1 MRKFSLLLCFT
12 LLVALFGSCEK
23 SSDAIAESETQRG
36 SVTIAM
42 SGDRIVGT
50 KGTSEGDET
59 AIQHVQVVLLA
70 QNGERHFGGSSG
82 GSVTLTDVPL
92 GVTAT
97 IKAYVNNPVDYS
109 TDRAYSAPLLSDN
122 YSYQFIMEGKV
133 ENVLLSN
140 HMAIE
145 VPVNRVVSKVEIDK
159 VSIDPSS
166 VFFSIHNSV
175 TLEGFYVINV
185 PSITYDVNFAGS
197 VITPTAWYNKKQWV
211 SSECDRLLV
220 DDFTAT
226 LPYSTPHYFYVSSN
240 YTTTDSSEFQWCPR
254 YTRLAVKVRVD
265 GELLWYPINIVD
277 GNGVLPSNCHFRI
290 SSLVLKNRGS
300 TSPDVP
306 VQIGALSASIE
317 VVDWVDGGDRDIAY

>member
-23 SSDAIAESETQRG
+23 SSDAIAESEPLRG

-42 SGDRIVGT
+42 SGDGIVGT
-50 KGTSEGDET
+50 KGTSEGEET
-59 AIQHVQVVLLA
+59 RIYNLQVLLLA
-70 QNGERHFGGSSG
+70 QNGERHLGYSSS

-97 IKAYVNNPVDYS
+97 IKAYVCYPSLNPNSDI
-109 TDRAYSAPLLSDN
+109 YSAPIL
-122 YSYQFIMEGKV
+122 YSNLNQFVMDGKV

-166 VFFSIHNSV
+166 VFFSIHKSV

-185 PSITYDVNFAGS
+185 PNITYDIDFAGS

-211 SSECDRLLV
+211 SSECDKLLV